1 MKLKVKYIRI
11 ALYLLIVV
19 IPVTCIKASRNE
31 LRLRNTVGAIG
42 GGETFVEIVSEGDW
56 TLEMEYPG
64 SQKNWA
70 VLMKKKGSGSTNS
83 VILSYSEN
91 EELDSREAIVKAHFT
106 DETKSVSFVQKGLS
120 SSLEGGEGTVL
131 PSWEDYPSLRS
142 DVVRGWMELPAVSEQ
157 EGCAWVFHDMHITQ
171 PYYSDRNYS
180 VFYDAANLMPRWVAY
195 PLNSSL
201 CGDGKRSDKWEENP
215 DPKIPQQYQPYTD
228 SSWGVSGYDRGH
240 MVPSADRV
248 VNPQA
253 NWQTF
258 YPTNIAVQN
267 SQFNQNLWGNLESMV
282 RAWSGECDTLYVVTG
297 VVPSESRFIV
307 DRGGNR
313 VNVPEGFYKALLKG
327 NVEKDDKGNPSGM
340 KYTSAIAFYF
350 KNESQPS
357 SKVSASMAMSVAAL
371 ESKVQMNFF
380 INLPAQ
386 YQNIEKVCSPS
397 DWGLK

>member
-1 MKLKVKYIRI
+1 
-11 ALYLLIVV
+11 
-19 IPVTCIKASRNE
+19 
-31 LRLRNTVGAIG
+31 
-42 GGETFVEIVSEGDW
+42 
-56 TLEMEYPG
+56 
-64 SQKNWA
+64 
-70 VLMKKKGSGSTNS
+70 
-83 VILSYSEN
+83 
-91 EELDSREAIVKAHFT
+91 
-106 DETKSVSFVQKGLS
+106 
-120 SSLEGGEGTVL
+120 
-131 PSWEDYPSLRS
+131 
-142 DVVRGWMELPAVSEQ
+142 
-157 EGCAWVFHDMHITQ
+157 
-171 PYYSDRNYS
+171 
-180 VFYDAANLMPRWVAY
+180 
-195 PLNSSL
+195 
-201 CGDGKRSDKWEENP
+201 
-215 DPKIPQQYQPYTD
+215 
-228 SSWGVSGYDRGH
+228 
-240 MVPSADRV
+240 
-248 VNPQA
+248 
-253 NWQTF
+253 
-258 YPTNIAVQN
+258 
-267 SQFNQNLWGNLESMV
+267 MV